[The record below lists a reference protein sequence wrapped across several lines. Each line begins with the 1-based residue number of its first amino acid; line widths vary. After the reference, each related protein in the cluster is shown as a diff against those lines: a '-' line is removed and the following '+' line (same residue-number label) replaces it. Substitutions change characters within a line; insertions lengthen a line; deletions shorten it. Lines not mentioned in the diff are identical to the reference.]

1 MTTTVRKI
9 ELSDKERWL
18 ELFKDYIVFYESE
31 LTDEQ
36 FELTWQRIHSDFNM
50 YGLLAE
56 NDGKIVGLAHYLYR
70 PSTWAVSDFCY
81 LEDLFVDPSVRGK
94 GVGRALINTLGEI
107 ASKAGAE
114 RLYWTTAP
122 DNATARR
129 LYDSL
134 ATTNRVQYRI
144 PLNQK

>member
-1 MTTTVRKI
+1 MTTIVRKV
-9 ELSDKERWL
+9 ELADKEQWL
-18 ELFKDYIVFYESE
+18 KLFKAYIVFYESE
-31 LTDEQ
+31 LTEEQ
-36 FELTWQRIHSDFNM
+36 YELTWQRIHSDFNM

-56 NDGKIVGLAHYLYR
+56 VDGEIVGLAHYLFR
-70 PSTWAVSDFCY
+70 PSTWAVNDFCY

-94 GVGRALINTLGEI
+94 GVGWALIKALEDVAT
-107 ASKAGAE
+107 KAGAE

-129 LYDSL
+129 LYDSV

>member
-1 MTTTVRKI
+1 MTTIVRKV
-9 ELSDKERWL
+9 ELADKEQWL
-18 ELFKDYIVFYESE
+18 KLFEAYIVFYESE
-31 LTDEQ
+31 LTEEQ
-36 FELTWQRIHSDFNM
+36 YELTWQRIHSDFNM

-56 NDGKIVGLAHYLYR
+56 VDGEIVGLAHYLFR
-70 PSTWAVSDFCY
+70 PSTWAVNDFCY
-81 LEDLFVDPSVRGK
+81 LEDLFVDPKVRGR
-94 GVGRALINTLGEI
+94 GVGRALIKALEEVATM
-107 ASKAGAE
+107 AGAE

-129 LYDSL
+129 LYDSV

>member
-1 MTTTVRKI
+1 MTTVVRKV
-9 ELSDKERWL
+9 ELTDKEQWL
-18 ELFKDYIVFYESE
+18 TLFRAYIVFYESE

-36 FELTWQRIHSDFNM
+36 YELTWQRIHSDFNM

-56 NDGKIVGLAHYLYR
+56 IDGEIVGLAHYLFR
-70 PSTWAVSDFCY
+70 PSTWAVNNFCY

-94 GVGRALINTLGEI
+94 GVGRALITALEDV
-107 ASKAGAE
+107 ATKAGAE

-129 LYDSL
+129 LYDSV

>member
-1 MTTTVRKI
+1 
-9 ELSDKERWL
+9 
-18 ELFKDYIVFYESE
+18 
-31 LTDEQ
+31 
-36 FELTWQRIHSDFNM
+36 M

-56 NDGKIVGLAHYLYR
+56 HDGKIVGLAHYLYR

-81 LEDLFVDPSVRGK
+81 LEDLFVDPTVRGK

-122 DNATARR
+122 DNTTARR